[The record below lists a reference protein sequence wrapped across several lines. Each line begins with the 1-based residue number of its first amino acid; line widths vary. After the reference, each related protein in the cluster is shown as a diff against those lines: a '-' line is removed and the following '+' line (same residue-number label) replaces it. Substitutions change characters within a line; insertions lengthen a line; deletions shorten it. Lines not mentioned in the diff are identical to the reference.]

1 MPIFIP
7 NLFGAYIDGRRAAIQ
22 DNWLDQKNFNDVLK
36 GQLDNAL
43 TMDTYDPAVRGAW
56 NKAAASDMDLAA
68 LGAETDNFLEQNEL
82 LRGMNANELI
92 AQRRIAELIDSIR
105 NLGRTEQM
113 RSLEDSSGIPQKV
126 VQNKAQTLD
135 YNKAVTD
142 RNMNANKAAVDAGL
156 DMQDVKNKKLQGNNT
171 TLALEEQ
178 NAYIKKEA
186 QLKNQQLEVAKA
198 QLQRQLAEIEAAI
211 KQNAAAAATSTS
223 SSQPS
228 STELI
233 PTN

>member
-7 NLFGAYIDGRRAAIQ
+7 NLFGAYVDGRRAAIK
-22 DNWLDQKNFNDVLK
+22 DNWLDQKNFNDVLG
-36 GQLDNAL
+36 GQILNAYN
-43 TMDTYDPAVRGAW
+43 MDVYDPAVRSQW
-56 NKAAASDMDLAA
+56 NDAAMGDMRLATAAAK
-68 LGAETDNFLEQNEL
+68 TDNELEQNEL

-156 DMQDVKNKKLQGNNT
+156 DMQNVKNTKLQGNNT

-178 NAYIKKEA
+178 NAFIKKEA

-198 QLQRQLAEIEAAI
+198 QLQKQLAEIEAAI

-223 SSQPS
+223 SNQPS